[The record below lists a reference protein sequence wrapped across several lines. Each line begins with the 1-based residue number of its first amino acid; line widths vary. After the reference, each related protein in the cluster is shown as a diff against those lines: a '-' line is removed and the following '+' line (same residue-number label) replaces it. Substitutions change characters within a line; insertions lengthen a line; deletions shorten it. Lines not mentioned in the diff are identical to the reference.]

1 MSQPTTRAQF
11 SLERT
16 YAASLD
22 EVWSLW
28 TTKEGIESWWG
39 PEGFEVTVRA
49 IDLQPGGELVYVM
62 TAVRAQEIAFMKQA
76 GMPLATEARVTYT
89 EVRPKTRL
97 GYKTL
102 ADFVPGVEPY
112 EVGTVVDLQV
122 VGEGVRMVLTFD
134 AMHDAQWTEQA
145 RAGHESQLRK
155 LDALLAA
162 RGGRS

>member
-28 TTKEGIESWWG
+28 STKEGIESWWG

-97 GYKTL
+97 GYRTL